1 MKITKLSQKGLEL
14 IKSNRFYVYEHLK
27 PNTGEVFYI
36 GRGTRN
42 RAYQTRSRNNHW
54 TNIVK
59 KHGLEVNIVYKNL
72 TSSEANQKEI
82 ELIDFYGFDNLCNMT
97 SGGDA
102 NIVFKK
108 ETIDKMSL
116 AKFGNKNA
124 LGHTCNNPENI
135 EKMRHFG
142 NSNMLNKK
150 HSQKTKDKISISKI
164 GQFHK
169 EESKLK
175 VSVSLKIAYLEGRKI
190 RHNLGKPAWNK
201 GISPSAETLEKQRLK
216 KLGVKRK
223 PHTEETKAKMRL
235 KALNRKNNGNITTST

>member
-1 MKITKLSQKGLEL
+1 MKISKLSQKGVDLNP
-14 IKSNRFYVYEHLK
+14 NRFYVYEHLK

-36 GRGTRN
+36 GRGTKN

-59 KHGLEVNIVYKNL
+59 KYGLEVNIVYKNL

-82 ELIDFYGFDNLCNMT
+82 DLIDFYGFDNLCNMT

-108 ETIDKMSL
+108 ETISKMSL
-116 AKFGNKNA
+116 AKLGNKNA
-124 LGHTCNNPENI
+124 FGHKCLNLENK
-135 EKMRHFG
+135 EKMKRFG
-142 NSNMLNKK
+142 NTNRLNKK
-150 HSQKTKDKISISKI
+150 HSEETKSKISKSKL
-164 GQFHK
+164 GQFLTK
-169 EESKLK
+169 ESKLK
-175 VSVSLKIAYLEGRKI
+175 QSESMKLAYAEGRMIK
-190 RHNLGKPAWNK
+190 HNLGKTPWNK

-223 PHTEETKAKMRL
+223 PHSEETKAKMRL
-235 KALNRKNNGNITTST
+235 KALNRQNNGNITTSA